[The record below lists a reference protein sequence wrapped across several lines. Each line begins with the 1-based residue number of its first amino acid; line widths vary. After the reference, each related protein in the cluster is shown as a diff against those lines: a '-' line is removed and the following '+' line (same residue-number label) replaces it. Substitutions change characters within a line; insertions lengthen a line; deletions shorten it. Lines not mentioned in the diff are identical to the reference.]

1 MGVAVVAALALLAA
15 THTSVAT
22 TRSLVT
28 PAQVTGWRNAYQQD
42 LCMRQAFERAVPK
55 GAVVYAG
62 NGFGQPNQIL
72 LEAATLWAMPVPDR
86 SAAHWIVSL
95 KPGTGCFG
103 YVLQAHRVS

>member
-1 MGVAVVAALALLAA
+1 VAALALLAA

-28 PAQVTGWRNAYQQD
+28 PAQVTHWRNSYQQD
-42 LCMRQAFERAVPK
+42 LCVRQAFEHVVPK
-55 GAVVYAG
+55 GAVVYVGDRFPAD
-62 NGFGQPNQIL
+62 QIL
-72 LEAATLWAMPVPDR
+72 PEAATLWAKLVPDR

-95 KPGTGCFG
+95 KPGPGCFG